1 MDTSKYNPDY
11 MLTGEQLLVY
21 CMALLTL
28 TGYTLDKDSL
38 NKKLEEKMMVFPG
51 FVGKD
56 KQSEV
61 IKPVF
66 VDLKKEE
73 E

>member
-1 MDTSKYNPDY
+1 MDTSKYNPEY

-28 TGYTLDKDSL
+28 SGYKLDKDSL

-56 KQSEV
+56 K
-61 IKPVF
+61 
-66 VDLKKEE
+66 
-73 E
+73 